1 MFSKTV
7 RGGDGKAWR
16 ASRSA
21 LFIRCVMTQRVHLM
35 VVAYRRAV
43 DEKEEEEE
51 GEKEGEGRRRG
62 VQRVRLYRRIPGTVS
77 YPDTTTDTGA
87 EATAPSRAT

>member
-1 MFSKTV
+1 
-7 RGGDGKAWR
+7 
-16 ASRSA
+16 
-21 LFIRCVMTQRVHLM
+21 MTQRVHLM

-51 GEKEGEGRRRG
+51 EEGGG